1 MLYRDRLVRRLS
13 LPADVTVI
21 SGIVASGGK
30 TLIRQWADGSD
41 ADDLRVVVTRGGG
54 RARDE
59 FAWALTALAE
69 KLEHTSTAVH
79 GQLPLDGLRSFDPA
93 RRLEAFGAVASSI
106 DMMISF
112 AFLDLDETD
121 PIDFLAGYEDLR
133 RVAPRVRVLGAITDE
148 RAMVAAARVAGLS
161 VENID
166 DTERIFSP
174 SEVDDYARQV
184 LGSLDDRALAH
195 LISGTGGHPALVDLA
210 VSELGEECRRGLL
223 SRSAV
228 LAAWRAPFIDACAD
242 VPAYRLIGYGAL
254 SPWITD
260 ALAAELLDGRDASFE
275 VDRMV
280 AYGLGR
286 RERRTGSV
294 IPVFR
299 WDSSWREW
307 LLASGRVI
315 VDSDA
320 RRLFSLKLASAAR
333 AAGEYGLEVWSLAL
347 AGESARAEQCIRAN
361 LWEILDAAEQGDWSL
376 VDRVGE
382 AEQPS
387 LVDTLRWS
395 VELTQRPGDE
405 STARRTRDA
414 ARSLASARWSDPL
427 HRICDLALATHALL
441 LAGQSDEAADLWERN
456 LELCVQLREQPEQ
469 AIGSAPFRALP
480 VIQQAFVL
488 GSLGRLRRAHN
499 ELRQTLRDWREG
511 GEAHRDARLA
521 RDALL
526 ISARFRKL
534 FGEPLTHA
542 ERESV
547 EHFIPGAA
555 YMGTL
560 NLAAVRAW
568 EQLDA
573 DALVTAVSVAERREH
588 EGAAC
593 VMVHFVRAVV
603 GPAALSDDER
613 SALRDPLAAH
623 SFDGRAMARRAT
635 SWVESLATMDVAPL
649 DEPRIR
655 QAVHLARAIRAHRA
669 GRPAYALSLLERAH
683 EKRGGALAPIPLILC
698 AKSERRALVHLASDA
713 GNLTLATYLAVS
725 SDWVDPTAGRDA
737 EAPSLTRREGELL
750 EMLRENKTV
759 REIAEQS
766 HLSVSTVKFHRAN
779 LYRKLGATSRDDA
792 LARTVLLFGER

>member
-1 MLYRDRLVRRLS
+1 
-13 LPADVTVI
+13 
-21 SGIVASGGK
+21 
-30 TLIRQWADGSD
+30 
-41 ADDLRVVVTRGGG
+41 
-54 RARDE
+54 
-59 FAWALTALAE
+59 
-69 KLEHTSTAVH
+69 
-79 GQLPLDGLRSFDPA
+79 
-93 RRLEAFGAVASSI
+93 
-106 DMMISF
+106 
-112 AFLDLDETD
+112 
-121 PIDFLAGYEDLR
+121 
-133 RVAPRVRVLGAITDE
+133 
-148 RAMVAAARVAGLS
+148 
-161 VENID
+161 
-166 DTERIFSP
+166 
-174 SEVDDYARQV
+174 
-184 LGSLDDRALAH
+184 
-195 LISGTGGHPALVDLA
+195 
-210 VSELGEECRRGLL
+210 
-223 SRSAV
+223 
-228 LAAWRAPFIDACAD
+228 
-242 VPAYRLIGYGAL
+242 
-254 SPWITD
+254 
-260 ALAAELLDGRDASFE
+260 
-275 VDRMV
+275 
-280 AYGLGR
+280 
-286 RERRTGSV
+286 V

-333 AAGEYGLEVWSLAL
+333 AAGEYGLEVSSLAL
-347 AGESARAEQCIRAN
+347 AGESAKAEQCIRAN

-480 VIQQAFVL
+480 VIQQAFGL

-499 ELRQTLRDWREG
+499 ELRQALRDWREG
-511 GEAHRDARLA
+511 GEAHRDARLG

-534 FGEPLTHA
+534 FGEPLTHT

-593 VMVHFVRAVV
+593 LMVHVVRAVV
-603 GPAALSDDER
+603 GPAALSDDGR
-613 SALRDPLAAH
+613 SALRDSLAAH

-635 SWVESLATMDVAPL
+635 SWVESLTTMDVAPL

-669 GRPAYALSLLERAH
+669 GRTAYALSLLERAH

-766 HLSVSTVKFHRAN
+766 HVSVST
-779 LYRKLGATSRDDA
+779 
-792 LARTVLLFGER
+792 